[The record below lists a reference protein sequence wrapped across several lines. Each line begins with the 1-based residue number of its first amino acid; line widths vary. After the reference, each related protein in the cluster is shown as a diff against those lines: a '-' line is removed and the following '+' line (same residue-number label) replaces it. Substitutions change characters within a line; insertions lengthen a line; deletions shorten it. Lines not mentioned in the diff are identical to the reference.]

1 MVTRGKTIFGK
12 IIKNVSPYLTKS
24 GARQVGKSYIVRH
37 VASEAFEN

>member
-24 GARQVGKSYIVRH
+24 GARQVGKSPTNF
-37 VASEAFEN
+37 SSFTT